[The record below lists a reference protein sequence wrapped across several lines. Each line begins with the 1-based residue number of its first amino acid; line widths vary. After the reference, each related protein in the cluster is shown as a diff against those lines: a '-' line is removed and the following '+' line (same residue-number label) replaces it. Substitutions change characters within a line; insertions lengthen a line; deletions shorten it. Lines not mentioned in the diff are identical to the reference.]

1 VGGHRRSPPTAIRK
15 DSGVGYFADADDVY
29 ATLGTMLE
37 EVLGDDELGPAF
49 SRADCV
55 IRWNY
60 TNPEAEIT
68 AELVHGEETRVD
80 FGPSDLEPDVVMTMD
95 ADVAHAF
102 WLGEVNVAL
111 ALTRGQILATGPV
124 DPILRLVPLA
134 RRAFPF
140 YRQLLEDQG
149 RAVGPQGSADAV
161 VA

>member
-1 VGGHRRSPPTAIRK
+1 
-15 DSGVGYFADADDVY
+15 VGYFADADDVY

-37 EVLGDDELGPAF
+37 EVLADEDLGPAF

-68 AELVHGEETRVD
+68 AQLIHGEQGRVD
-80 FGPSDLEPDVVMTMD
+80 FGPSDLEPDVTMTME
-95 ADVAHAF
+95 ADVAHRF
-102 WLGEVNVAL
+102 WLGDVNVAL

-134 RRAFPF
+134 RSAFPF
-140 YRQLLEDQG
+140 YRQLLEAQG
-149 RAVGPQGSADAV
+149 RAVGPLGPADAA